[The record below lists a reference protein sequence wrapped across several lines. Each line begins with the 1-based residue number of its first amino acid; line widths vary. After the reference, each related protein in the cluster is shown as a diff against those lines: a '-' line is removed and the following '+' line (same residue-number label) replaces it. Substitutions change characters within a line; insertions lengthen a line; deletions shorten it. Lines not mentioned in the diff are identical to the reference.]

1 MSTSGGF
8 GALVVLRAKQ
18 GEFAALHAVDE
29 RAHVERVQPL
39 LEFIPN
45 GSTPAGQLDGA
56 EAVARRLHGLGRTIM
71 VDAAE
76 VTGAPGF
83 GAGPVG
89 ALGELADRLAH
100 PVDLFDEQVPVPFIP
115 VVRGTATAAEL
126 PALGRLCQ
134 ELGAGGA
141 LRIGTAAAD
150 QDVVERLLDRLRV
163 VPADLDLI
171 VDLGYLPE
179 LPARVVDRAAAA
191 VGAAT
196 GCGPFRS
203 VSVLSGSIPRSLDRT
218 SLWEQPRV
226 EERLWR
232 SMVEDGRTDLRLG
245 DYGIAHPVIGEGYR
259 SKHVALR
266 YSCPDHW
273 LYSRE
278 REPVADGAVEA
289 ESGRARTVRSV
300 CRNLVESD
308 GYAGP
313 EFSWGDREIL
323 DAAEGRGSGLGAT
336 SKPPAL
342 ATSHHLAY
350 LAAHA
355 A

>member
-1 MSTSGGF
+1 MTTSGEF

-18 GEFAALHAVDE
+18 GEFAALHAVDG
-29 RAHVERVQPL
+29 RADVERLQPL

-45 GSTPAGQLDGA
+45 GTAPAGQLDEV
-56 EAVARRLHGLGRTIM
+56 EAVARRLHGLGRAIM

-76 VTGAPGF
+76 VAGASGF
-83 GAGPVG
+83 GPGPAG

-100 PVDLFDEQVPVPFIP
+100 PVGLFDEQVPVPFVP
-115 VVRGTATAAEL
+115 VVRDAATDAEL
-126 PALGRLCQ
+126 AGLGRLCH

-141 LRIGTAAAD
+141 LRIRTAAA
-150 QDVVERLLDRLRV
+150 ERVGLLLDRLRV
-163 VPADLDLI
+163 EPGELDLI

-179 LPARVVDRAAAA
+179 LPARVVERAAAA
-191 VGAAT
+191 VDVAA

-218 SLWEQPRV
+218 SLWAQPRV

-232 SMVEDGRTDLRLG
+232 ALAEDGRSGLRFG
-245 DYGIAHPVIGEGYR
+245 DYGVAHPVIGDSWGG
-259 SKHVALR
+259 KHVALR

-278 REPVADGAVEA
+278 RQPVPDGAAEA
-289 ESGRARTVRSV
+289 EGGRARTVRSV

-308 GYAGP
+308 EYAGP
-313 EFSWGDREIL
+313 DFSWGDRNIL

-336 SKPPAL
+336 SKPPAF

-350 LAAHA
+350 LADRA

>member
-18 GEFAALHAVDE
+18 GEFAALHAVDG
-29 RAHVERVQPL
+29 RADVERLQPL
-39 LEFIPN
+39 LEFIPT
-45 GSTPAGQLDGA
+45 GSTPAGQLDEV

-76 VTGAPGF
+76 VAGASGF
-83 GAGPVG
+83 GPGPAG

-100 PVDLFDEQVPVPFIP
+100 PVDLFDEQVPVPFVP
-115 VVRGTATAAEL
+115 VVRDAATDAEL
-126 PALGRLCQ
+126 AALGRLCH

-141 LRIGTAAAD
+141 LRIGAAE
-150 QDVVERLLDRLRV
+150 VERVRRLLGRLRV
-163 VPADLDLI
+163 EPGDLDLI

-179 LPARVVDRAAAA
+179 LPARVVHRAAAA
-191 VGAAT
+191 VDAAA

-203 VSVLSGSIPRSLDRT
+203 VSVLSGSIPRSLGRT

-232 SMVEDGRTDLRLG
+232 ALAEDGRGDLRLG
-245 DYGIAHPVIGEGYR
+245 DYGIAHPVIGEGHR

-278 REPVADGAVEA
+278 RQPVADGAAEA
-289 ESGRARTVRSV
+289 ENGRARTVRSV

-313 EFSWGDREIL
+313 GFSWGDREIL